1 MNTKRAE
8 EIVDSLGVI
17 EVLYQGSPIW
27 IEQINGD
34 KVQIQDLNTQQRCEV
49 PVNDLVERL

>member
-1 MNTKRAE
+1 MNTHRAE

-27 IEQINGD
+27 IEQISGD
-34 KVQIQDLNTQQRCEV
+34 SVQIRDLNTQQRLEV
-49 PVNDLVERL
+49 PVNELVER